1 MAKPMRLLAKLAG
14 LCGAPGAEVAAVLT
28 ADKLEL
34 HQQC

>member
-14 LCGAPGAEVAAVLT
+14 VCGAPGADVAAVFT
-28 ADKLEL
+28 ADNLEL